1 MKTLYLDLE
10 SDGLNPNISHLIQ
23 FGYILEES
31 QLVGKMGKNNI
42 SFSCKVDKKIT
53 EDEFVIKKNIVVSE
67 TTTKLTGLTQSDID
81 SGMDPN
87 IVFGRIASLIEN
99 SDVLVGH
106 NIIKFDL
113 PFIITRLNVW
123 EMVVNPHPDQIIID
137 TAALF
142 KAVKGGYVPMPNET
156 LAQFQRRVLNYKIYG
171 LKFNLD
177 LAMQHFKIEIKEGED
192 RHTALADIRY
202 TKLVYKQLRNLP
214 QFAQFNL
221 P

>member
-1 MKTLYLDLE
+1 MKKLYLDLE
-10 SDGLNPNISHLIQ
+10 STGLDPNVSHLIQ
-23 FGYILEES
+23 FGSIIDDN
-31 QLVGKMGKNNI
+31 G
-42 SFSCKVDKKIT
+42 KIT
-53 EDEFVIKKNIVVSE
+53 EDEFVIKKDIVVSE
-67 TTTKLTGLTQSDID
+67 KTTQLTSITQGQVNEGID
-81 SGMDPN
+81 PL
-87 IVFGRIASLIEN
+87 IAFGRIASLIET

-113 PFIITRLNVW
+113 PFI
-123 EMVVNPHPDQIIID
+123 VVRSNIWDIAINPHSDQVIID

-142 KAVKGGYVPMPNET
+142 KAVKGHYVPESNEA
-156 LAQFQRRVLNYKIYG
+156 LAQFQRRVLNYRVLG

-177 LAMQHFKIEIKEGED
+177 LAMKHFGIEIKEGED

-202 TKLVYKQLRNLP
+202 TKLVYEQLRNLP

>member
-1 MKTLYLDLE
+1 MKKLYLDLE
-10 SDGLNPNISHLIQ
+10 STGLDPNVSHLIQ
-23 FGYILEES
+23 FGSIIDDN
-31 QLVGKMGKNNI
+31 G
-42 SFSCKVDKKIT
+42 KIT
-53 EDEFVIKKNIVVSE
+53 EDEFVIKKDIVVSE
-67 TTTKLTGLTQSDID
+67 KTTQLTSITQEQVNEGID
-81 SGMDPN
+81 PL
-87 IVFGRIASLIEN
+87 IAFGKIASLIET

-113 PFIITRLNVW
+113 PFI
-123 EMVVNPHPDQIIID
+123 VVRSNIWDIAINPHPGQVIID

-142 KAVKGGYVPMPNET
+142 KAVKGHYIPMPNET
-156 LAQFQRRVLNYKIYG
+156 LEQFQRRVLNYRVLG

-177 LAMQHFKIEIKEGED
+177 LAMEHFGIEVKEGEE

-202 TKLVYKQLRNLP
+202 TKLVYEQLRNLP

>member
-1 MKTLYLDLE
+1 MKTLYLDIE
-10 SDGLNPNISHLIQ
+10 TSSLNSHEGRILQ
-23 FGYILEES
+23 FGSILDDN
-31 QLVGKMGKNNI
+31 G
-42 SFSCKVDKKIT
+42 KIT
-53 EDEFVIKKNIVVSE
+53 EDELILKKQITVSE
-67 TTTKLTGLTQSDID
+67 KTTKLTGLTQSDID

-156 LAQFQRRVLNYKIYG
+156 LAQFQRRVLDYRVYG

-177 LAMQHFKIEIKEGED
+177 LAMRHFKIEIKEGED

-202 TKLVYKQLRNLP
+202 TKLVYEQLRNLP
-214 QFAQFNL
+214 QFTQFNL